1 MKNNEIFDTINNEKY
16 IKKILVII
24 FLTIG
29 VAALSLPLL
38 LKEALSFI
46 LGSLASVVNF
56 VWLAINI
63 KRGLILGENKAKINA
78 AKGSLLR
85 YSFLILYSILILVL
99 IKPDIIFFGL
109 GLLMTQIAIY
119 LNEAF

>member
-1 MKNNEIFDTINNEKY
+1 MY

-119 LNEAF
+119 LNEAFKLLGKKNKKD